1 MQHRETTVLWNLM
14 LIQFMWSLD
23 TQLLLKIFMMH
34 TLQWQ
39 QYEHLKSILVIY
51 EKQMPYKPYFPT
63 LQPSRESMYYHSEV
77 VNLFFINPVLPTMK
91 SKLNLPLVYN
101 DAGSESQHVRLIVS
115 GLLNERKNVPLLKK
129 KAGYFYL
136 CTAFQTTGFKRV
148 AYRTYFPSTGYEQFL
163 SIMYGSYRHPGE
175 REQGPKCP
183 GRCKSFFLTCYS
195 ISSILQLVVV
205 SKVELQSS

>member
-1 MQHRETTVLWNLM
+1 MEKSECLGKEYLCFYRGRTFLPWSQVEEVAGMQHRETTVLWNLM

-39 QYEHLKSILVIY
+39 QYEHPKSTLVIY

-63 LQPSRESMYYHSEV
+63 LQPSGESTYYHSEV

-91 SKLNLPLVYN
+91 SKLFINQWNGKVIRVLACKAN
-101 DAGSESQHVRLIVS
+101 CVRS
-115 GLLNERKNVPLLKK
+115 TEWKEKCTTTEK

-136 CTAFQTTGFKRV
+136 CTAF
-148 AYRTYFPSTGYEQFL
+148 
-163 SIMYGSYRHPGE
+163 
-175 REQGPKCP
+175 
-183 GRCKSFFLTCYS
+183 
-195 ISSILQLVVV
+195 
-205 SKVELQSS
+205 

>member
-1 MQHRETTVLWNLM
+1 MFGICRSFHSRKKNNQKNQPTLNSMEKSECLGKEYLCFYRCRTFLSWSQVEEVAGMQHRETTVLWNLM

-77 VNLFFINPVLPTMK
+77 VNLFFLNPFLPTMK

-101 DAGSESQHVRLIVS
+101 DAGSES
-115 GLLNERKNVPLLKK
+115 
-129 KAGYFYL
+129 
-136 CTAFQTTGFKRV
+136 
-148 AYRTYFPSTGYEQFL
+148 
-163 SIMYGSYRHPGE
+163 
-175 REQGPKCP
+175 
-183 GRCKSFFLTCYS
+183 
-195 ISSILQLVVV
+195 
-205 SKVELQSS
+205 